1 MHLEVRKT
9 IMLLALIPLREKLRL
24 NKPNND
30 GFSLLE
36 VIVALAI
43 MAMGFVTV
51 LQLFSGS
58 IRSASLS
65 EQYLKGATL
74 AQSKLGEL
82 EVNNYSVTE
91 YEGIFPDEKNYRW
104 QLQVSP
110 HTSSLNSK
118 EHNIQLSEV
127 TLNVLWEEA
136 GKTRD
141 IEINT
146 LKVDGATHPSSD
158 SFLAQSFGGGPGSI
172 KASEKEEAAP
182 PAPGNYQVISG
193 AKVYY
198 NSNICGAST
207 THLSGN

>member
-1 MHLEVRKT
+1 
-9 IMLLALIPLREKLRL
+9 MLLALIPLREKLRL
-24 NKPNND
+24 NKLNND

-58 IRSASLS
+58 IRSVSLS
-65 EQYLKGATL
+65 EQYLKGTTL
-74 AQSKLGEL
+74 AHSKLGEL

-91 YEGIFPDEKNYRW
+91 YEGIFPGEKNYRW

-110 HTSSLNSK
+110 HTSPLNSK
-118 EHNIQLSEV
+118 ENNIQLSEV
-127 TLNVLWEEA
+127 TLNVLWEDA

-141 IEINT
+141 IEMST
-146 LKVDGATHPSSD
+146 LKVDGATHPVSD

-172 KASEKEEAAP
+172 KASENKASEKEEAAAS
-182 PAPGNYQVISG
+182 APENYQVISG
-193 AKVYY
+193 VKVYY
-198 NSNICGAST
+198 SSNICGAST
-207 THLSGN
+207 THVSGN

>member
-1 MHLEVRKT
+1 
-9 IMLLALIPLREKLRL
+9 MLLALIPLREKLRL

-43 MAMGFVTV
+43 MAMGFVTI

-58 IRSASLS
+58 IRSVSLS
-65 EQYLKGATL
+65 EQYLKGTTL
-74 AQSKLGEL
+74 AHSKMGEL

-110 HTSSLNSK
+110 HTSPLNSK
-118 EHNIQLSEV
+118 EDNIQLSEV

-141 IEINT
+141 IEFST
-146 LKVDGATHPSSD
+146 LKVDGATHPVSD

-182 PAPGNYQVISG
+182 APENYQIISG

-198 NSNICGAST
+198 SSKISGSASR
-207 THLSGN
+207 HISGN

>member
-1 MHLEVRKT
+1 
-9 IMLLALIPLREKLRL
+9 MLLALIPLREKLRL

-58 IRSASLS
+58 IRSVSLS
-65 EQYLKGATL
+65 EQYLKGTTL
-74 AQSKLGEL
+74 AHSKLGEL

-110 HTSSLNSK
+110 HASPLNSK
-118 EHNIQLSEV
+118 EENIQLSEV
-127 TLNVLWEEA
+127 TLNVLWEDA

-141 IEINT
+141 IEIST
-146 LKVDGATHPSSD
+146 LKVDGTTYPSSD

-172 KASEKEEAAP
+172 KANEEEAAAS
-182 PAPGNYQVISG
+182 APENYQVISG
-193 AKVYY
+193 VKVYY
-198 NSNICGAST
+198 SSNICGAST
-207 THLSGN
+207 THVSGN

>member
-1 MHLEVRKT
+1 
-9 IMLLALIPLREKLRL
+9 MLLALIPLREKLRL

-43 MAMGFVTV
+43 MAMGFVTI

-58 IRSASLS
+58 IRSVSLS
-65 EQYLKGATL
+65 EQYLKGTTL
-74 AQSKLGEL
+74 AHSKMGEL

-110 HTSSLNSK
+110 HTSPLNSK
-118 EHNIQLSEV
+118 EDNIQLSEV

-141 IEINT
+141 IEFST
-146 LKVDGATHPSSD
+146 LKVDGATHPVSD

-182 PAPGNYQVISG
+182 APENYQVISG
-193 AKVYY
+193 VKVYY
-198 NSNICGAST
+198 NSNISGAST
-207 THLSGN
+207 THISGN

>member
-1 MHLEVRKT
+1 
-9 IMLLALIPLREKLRL
+9 MLLALIPLREKLRL

-58 IRSASLS
+58 IRSVSLS
-65 EQYLKGATL
+65 EQYLKGTTL

-118 EHNIQLSEV
+118 ENNIQLSEV
-127 TLNVLWEEA
+127 TLNVLWEDA

-141 IEINT
+141 IEMST

-158 SFLAQSFGGGPGSI
+158 SFLAQSFGGRSGSI
-172 KASEKEEAAP
+172 KASEKEAAP
-182 PAPGNYQVISG
+182 PPAPENYQVISG
-193 AKVYY
+193 VKVYY
-198 NSNICGAST
+198 GAYISGSST
-207 THLSGN
+207 HVSGN

>member
-1 MHLEVRKT
+1 
-9 IMLLALIPLREKLRL
+9 MLLALIPLREKLRL

-58 IRSASLS
+58 IRSLSLS
-65 EQYLKGATL
+65 EQYLKGTTL
-74 AQSKLGEL
+74 AHSKLGEL

-141 IEINT
+141 IEIST
-146 LKVDGATHPSSD
+146 LKVDGETHPGSD
-158 SFLAQSFGGGPGSI
+158 SLLAKSFGGGPGSI

>member
-1 MHLEVRKT
+1 
-9 IMLLALIPLREKLRL
+9 MLLALIPLREKLRL

-58 IRSASLS
+58 IRSVNLS
-65 EQYLKGATL
+65 EQYLKGTTL
-74 AQSKLGEL
+74 AHSKLGEL
-82 EVNNYSVTE
+82 EVNNYSVNE

-110 HTSSLNSK
+110 HASPLNSK
-118 EHNIQLSEV
+118 EENIQLSEV
-127 TLNVLWEEA
+127 TLNVLWEDA
-136 GKTRD
+136 GKTRNV
-141 IEINT
+141 EIST
-146 LKVDGATHPSSD
+146 LKVDGTTYPSSD

-172 KASEKEEAAP
+172 KASEKEEAA
-182 PAPGNYQVISG
+182 ASASENYQVISG
-193 AKVYY
+193 AKIYY
-198 NSNICGAST
+198 SSNISGAST
-207 THLSGN
+207 THVSGN

>member
-1 MHLEVRKT
+1 
-9 IMLLALIPLREKLRL
+9 MLLALTPLREKLRL

-58 IRSASLS
+58 IRSVSLS
-65 EQYLKGATL
+65 EQYLKGTTL
-74 AQSKLGEL
+74 AHSKLGEL

-110 HTSSLNSK
+110 HASPLNSK
-118 EHNIQLSEV
+118 EKNIQLSEV
-127 TLNVLWEEA
+127 TLNVLWEDA

-141 IEINT
+141 VEIST

-207 THLSGN
+207 THVSGN

>member
-1 MHLEVRKT
+1 
-9 IMLLALIPLREKLRL
+9 MLLALIPLREKLRL
-24 NKPNND
+24 NKLNND

-58 IRSASLS
+58 IRSVSLS
-65 EQYLKGATL
+65 EQYLKGTTL
-74 AQSKLGEL
+74 AHSKLGEL
-82 EVNNYSVTE
+82 DVNNYSVTE

-110 HTSSLNSK
+110 HTSPLNSK
-118 EHNIQLSEV
+118 EDNIQLSDV

-146 LKVDGATHPSSD
+146 LKVDGATHPGSD
-158 SFLAQSFGGGPGSI
+158 SFLAQSFGGGPRFI
-172 KASEKEEAAP
+172 KASEKEEEAAAS
-182 PAPGNYQVISG
+182 APENYQIISG
-193 AKVYY
+193 AKVYFNTRISGSAY
-198 NSNICGAST
+198 GHICG
-207 THLSGN
+207 N

>member
-1 MHLEVRKT
+1 
-9 IMLLALIPLREKLRL
+9 MLLALIPLREKLRL

-58 IRSASLS
+58 IRSVSLS
-65 EQYLKGATL
+65 EQYLKGTTL
-74 AQSKLGEL
+74 AHSKLGEL

-110 HTSSLNSK
+110 HTSPLNSK
-118 EHNIQLSEV
+118 ENNIQLSEV
-127 TLNVLWEEA
+127 TLNVLWEDA

-141 IEINT
+141 VEIST
-146 LKVDGATHPSSD
+146 LKVDGATHPVSD

-207 THLSGN
+207 THVSGN

>member
-1 MHLEVRKT
+1 
-9 IMLLALIPLREKLRL
+9 MLLALIPLREKLRL

-58 IRSASLS
+58 IRSVSLS
-65 EQYLKGATL
+65 EQYLKGTTL
-74 AQSKLGEL
+74 AHSKLGEL

-110 HTSSLNSK
+110 HASPLNSK
-118 EHNIQLSEV
+118 EKNIQLSEV
-127 TLNVLWEEA
+127 TLNVLWEDA

-141 IEINT
+141 VEIST

-158 SFLAQSFGGGPGSI
+158 LFLAQSFGGGPGSI
-172 KASEKEEAAP
+172 KASEKEAAP
-182 PAPGNYQVISG
+182 PPAPENYQVISG
-193 AKVYY
+193 VKVYY
-198 NSNICGAST
+198 SGYISGSA
-207 THLSGN
+207 THVSGN

>member
-1 MHLEVRKT
+1 
-9 IMLLALIPLREKLRL
+9 MLLALIPLREKLRL

-36 VIVALAI
+36 VIIALAI
-43 MAMGFVTV
+43 MSMGFVTV

-58 IRSASLS
+58 IRSVSLS
-65 EQYLKGATL
+65 EQYLKGTTL
-74 AQSKLGEL
+74 AHSKLGEL

-110 HTSSLNSK
+110 HTSPLNSK
-118 EHNIQLSEV
+118 EDNIQLSEV
-127 TLNVLWEEA
+127 TLNVLWEDA

-141 IEINT
+141 IEFST
-146 LKVDGATHPSSD
+146 LKVDGATHPVSD

-172 KASEKEEAAP
+172 KASEKEEAAAS
-182 PAPGNYQVISG
+182 APENYQVISG
-193 AKVYY
+193 AKIYY
-198 NSNICGAST
+198 SSNICGAST
-207 THLSGN
+207 THVSGN

>member
-1 MHLEVRKT
+1 
-9 IMLLALIPLREKLRL
+9 MLLALIPLRGKLRL

-58 IRSASLS
+58 IRSVSLS
-65 EQYLKGATL
+65 EQYLKGTTL
-74 AQSKLGEL
+74 AHSKMGEL

-110 HTSSLNSK
+110 HASPLNSK
-118 EHNIQLSEV
+118 EKNIQLSEV
-127 TLNVLWEEA
+127 TLNVLWEDA

-141 IEINT
+141 VEIST
-146 LKVDGATHPSSD
+146 LKVDGATHPGSD
-158 SFLAQSFGGGPGSI
+158 LLLAQSFGGVPGFI
-172 KASEKEEAAP
+172 KASEKEATP
-182 PAPGNYQVISG
+182 PAPENYQVVSG
-193 AKVYY
+193 AKVYF
-198 NSNICGAST
+198 SSRISGSASGHICG
-207 THLSGN
+207 N

>member
-1 MHLEVRKT
+1 
-9 IMLLALIPLREKLRL
+9 MLLALIPLREKLRL
-24 NKPNND
+24 NKPSND

-58 IRSASLS
+58 IRSVSLS
-65 EQYLKGATL
+65 EQYLKGTTL
-74 AQSKLGEL
+74 AHSKMGEL

-110 HTSSLNSK
+110 HASPLNSK
-118 EHNIQLSEV
+118 EKNIQLSEV
-127 TLNVLWEEA
+127 TLNVLWEDA

-141 IEINT
+141 VEIST
-146 LKVDGATHPSSD
+146 LKVDGATYPSSD
-158 SFLAQSFGGGPGSI
+158 SFLTQSFGGGPGSI

-182 PAPGNYQVISG
+182 PPPENYQVISG
-193 AKVYY
+193 VKVYY

-207 THLSGN
+207 THVSGN

>member
-1 MHLEVRKT
+1 
-9 IMLLALIPLREKLRL
+9 MLLALIPLREKLRL

-58 IRSASLS
+58 IRSVSLS
-65 EQYLKGATL
+65 EQYLKGTTL
-74 AQSKLGEL
+74 AHSKMGEL

-104 QLQVSP
+104 QLQISP

-118 EHNIQLSEV
+118 ENNIQLSDV

-141 IEINT
+141 IEIST
-146 LKVDGATHPSSD
+146 VKVDGATHPGSD

-172 KASEKEEAAP
+172 KASENKASEKEATPSAP
-182 PAPGNYQVISG
+182 ENFQVISG
-193 AKVYY
+193 VKVYY
-198 NSNICGAST
+198 NSNICGAYT
-207 THLSGN
+207 THVSGN

>member
-1 MHLEVRKT
+1 
-9 IMLLALIPLREKLRL
+9 MLLALIPLREKLRL
-24 NKPNND
+24 NKLNND

-58 IRSASLS
+58 IRSVSLS
-65 EQYLKGATL
+65 EQYLKGTTL
-74 AQSKLGEL
+74 AHSKLGEL

-110 HTSSLNSK
+110 HTSPLNSK
-118 EHNIQLSEV
+118 EDNIQLSEV
-127 TLNVLWEEA
+127 TLNVLWEDA

-141 IEINT
+141 IQINT

-172 KASEKEEAAP
+172 MASEKEEAA
-182 PAPGNYQVISG
+182 APSPENFQVISG

-207 THLSGN
+207 AHVSGN

>member
-1 MHLEVRKT
+1 
-9 IMLLALIPLREKLRL
+9 MLLALIPLREKLRL
-24 NKPNND
+24 NKLNND

-58 IRSASLS
+58 IRSVSLS
-65 EQYLKGATL
+65 EQYLKGTTL
-74 AQSKLGEL
+74 AHSKMGEL

-110 HTSSLNSK
+110 HTSPLNSK
-118 EHNIQLSEV
+118 ENNIQLSEV

-146 LKVDGATHPSSD
+146 LKVDGATHPGSD
-158 SFLAQSFGGGPGSI
+158 SFLAQSFGGRPGSI
-172 KASEKEEAAP
+172 KASEKEEEEAAP
-182 PAPGNYQVISG
+182 PPPENYQVISG
-193 AKVYY
+193 VKVYY
-198 NSNICGAST
+198 SSNICGAST
-207 THLSGN
+207 THVSGN